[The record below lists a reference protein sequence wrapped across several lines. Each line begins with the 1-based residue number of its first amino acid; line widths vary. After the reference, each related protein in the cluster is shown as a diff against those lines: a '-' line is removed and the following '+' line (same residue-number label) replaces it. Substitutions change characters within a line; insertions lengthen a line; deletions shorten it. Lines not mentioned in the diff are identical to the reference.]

1 MSLAPIVLFVYNR
14 PEHTRKTLQAL
25 QQNIL
30 APNSTLHIFADGAK
44 KDASPAVIQRINEV
58 REIIHSQQ
66 WCGEVII
73 HQSNENKGLYQSVRQ
88 GVTEIVNQ
96 YGKVIVMED
105 DLQTSP
111 AFLSYMNKAL
121 DFYANYQSV
130 FSISGYNYP
139 ASQMTFP
146 NDYHYD
152 TYLSLRNCSWGWAT
166 WADRWQQID
175 WDVKSYEV
183 IKHSP
188 AIKAALNR
196 MGDDEFE
203 MLQQRMEQGLN
214 IWSIQFTIA
223 HFLNHAVAIYP
234 VHSYLNNIGNDGS
247 GENCGVSHSLD
258 NAVLSANT
266 NPKFLDIL
274 YEDSRIINAFY
285 NIHCRKKRPIWQK
298 IINTIYR
305 SLGKSAPFVIKRK
318 IYE

>member
-44 KDASPAVIQRINEV
+44 KDASSAVIQRINEV

-139 ASQMTFP
+139 ASQMTFSS
-146 NDYHYD
+146 DYHYD

-166 WADRWQQID
+166 WVDRWQQID

-258 NAVLSANT
+258 NAVLSSNT
-266 NPKFLDIL
+266 DPKFLDIL

-305 SLGKSAPFVIKRK
+305 FLGKPAPFVIKRK
-318 IYE
+318 VYE